1 MYARTTTVHGS
12 PQKVDEGIGYVRDQ
26 VMPTVQQMDGC
37 IGLSMLADRDSGRCI
52 VTTAWES
59 EDAMR
64 ASAAGVMDVRARAAE
79 MLGGD
84 QPEVAEW
91 EMALVHRVRPSDA
104 GACTRVI
111 WARRDAGPM
120 DDVRDVMKTR
130 ILPRVEELTGFCSVS
145 VLTDPASGRS
155 ATAVTYESRAA
166 LDRAN
171 ERGSMLRAEFAEAAG
186 MEITEVAPFDLVIAH
201 LRVPELV

>member
-1 MYARTTTVHGS
+1 MYARTTTVHGD
-12 PQKVDEGIGYVRDQ
+12 PERLDDGVAHVRDQ
-26 VMPTVQQMDGC
+26 VMPLVEQMDGC

-91 EMALVHRVRPSDA
+91 EMALVHRVRPADA

-111 WARRDAGPM
+111 WAQRQAGPM
-120 DDVRDVMKTR
+120 DDVHDVMR
-130 ILPRVEELTGFCSVS
+130 MRMLPQVEQLPGFCSVS
-145 VLTDPASGRS
+145 VLTDPASGRA

-166 LDRAN
+166 MDAAD
-171 ERGSMLRAEFAEAAG
+171 ERGQALRAEFSEAVG

>member
-12 PQKVDEGIGYVRDQ
+12 PAKIDEGIGYVRDQ
-26 VMPTVQQMDGC
+26 VMPMVQQMDGC

-52 VTTAWES
+52 ITTAWES

-91 EMALVHRVRPSDA
+91 EMALMHRVRPSDA

-111 WARRDAGPM
+111 WGRRAAGAM
-120 DDVRDVMKTR
+120 DDVLDVMRTR
-130 ILPRVEELTGFCSVS
+130 ILPQVEAIPGFESVS
-145 VLTDPASGRS
+145 VLIDPASGRTS
-155 ATAVTYESRAA
+155 TAVTYESRAA
-166 LDRAN
+166 MDAAN
-171 ERGSMLRAEFAEAAG
+171 ERGQALRAEFSEAVG
-186 MEITEVAPFDLVIAH
+186 MEITEVAGFDLVIAH

>member
-1 MYARTTTVHGS
+1 
-12 PQKVDEGIGYVRDQ
+12 
-26 VMPTVQQMDGC
+26 VMPMVQQMDGC

-52 VTTAWES
+52 ITTAWES

-64 ASAAGVMDVRARAAE
+64 ASAAGVVDVRARAAE
-79 MLGGD
+79 VLGGG

-91 EMALVHRVRPSDA
+91 EMALVHRVRPADA

-120 DDVRDVMKTR
+120 DDVIDVMRTR
-130 ILPRVEELTGFCSVS
+130 MLPRVEELPGFCSVS
-145 VLTDPASGRS
+145 VLTDPASGRC

-166 LDRAN
+166 MDAAN
-171 ERGSMLRAEFAEAAG
+171 ERGQALRAEFSEAVG
-186 MEITEVAPFDLVIAH
+186 MELTEVAGFDLVIAH

>member
-12 PQKVDEGIGYVRDQ
+12 PAKIDEGIGYVRDQ
-26 VMPTVQQMDGC
+26 VMPMVQQMDGC

-52 VTTAWES
+52 ITTAWES

-91 EMALVHRVRPSDA
+91 EMALMHRVRPSDA

-111 WARRDAGPM
+111 WAQRAAGAM
-120 DDVRDVMKTR
+120 EDVIDVMRTR
-130 ILPRVEELTGFCSVS
+130 IMPQVEAIPGFESVS
-145 VLTDPASGRS
+145 VLIDPASGRTS
-155 ATAVTYESRAA
+155 TAVTYESRAA
-166 LDRAN
+166 MDAAN
-171 ERGSMLRAEFAEAAG
+171 ERGQALRAEFSEAVG
-186 MEITEVAPFDLVIAH
+186 MEITEVAGFDLVIAH

>member
-1 MYARTTTVHGS
+1 MYARTTTIPAS
-12 PQKVDEGIGYVRDQ
+12 PARIDEGIGFVRDE
-26 VMPTVQQMDGC
+26 VMPMVQQMDGC

-64 ASAAGVMDVRARAAE
+64 ASAAGVMDIRARAAE
-79 MLGGD
+79 MLGGG

-91 EMALVHRVRPSDA
+91 ELALMHRVRPSEA

-111 WARRDAGPM
+111 WARRDAGAM
-120 DDVRDVMKTR
+120 DDVLDVMRTR
-130 ILPRVEELTGFCSVS
+130 ILPQVEQIPGFESVS
-145 VLTDPASGRS
+145 VLVDPASGRTS
-155 ATAVTYESRAA
+155 TAVTYESRAA

-171 ERGSMLRAEFAEAAG
+171 ERGSMLRSEFAEAAG